1 MEELN
6 KIFTK
11 HIDEGRF
18 PGVQWQ
24 INTKDNIYSG
34 KVGYNNIATKEPILD
49 NTIYRIWSMTKPVVA
64 IAALQL
70 IEKNKLNLDDLVTKY
85 LPEFSNLKVLKNIY
99 SDIDEVEELK
109 INPTIKD
116 LFLHTAGF
124 SYNFLA
130 DPIGRKYDEIKLF
143 HSDTTTLEEEI
154 KKLAQVPLLHQPR
167 KI

>member
-1 MEELN
+1 MDRLN

-11 HIDEGRF
+11 HIDGGRF

-85 LPEFSNLKVLKNIY
+85 LPEFSNLKVLKNMH
-99 SDIDEVEELK
+99 SEIDEVEEPVETK
-109 INPTIKD
+109 EPTIAPAPGTTKPK
-116 LFLHTAGF
+116 T
-124 SYNFLA
+124 
-130 DPIGRKYDEIKLF
+130 KIKLKL
-143 HSDTTTLEEEI
+143 SKKGKKVTLKR
-154 KKLAQVPLLHQPR
+154 KK
-167 KI
+167 KD